1 MNDQEEFAQNITK
14 FIIKFMEKIDSVS
27 GLENYYLANRAP
39 ISQIRGINEDCHAEV
54 IQAFKDKKGSILDK
68 QLIIKALSD
77 YGKPMLAK
85 KKNTREEK
93 QEMDRIRG
101 IISQLAFGRDDDV

>member
-1 MNDQEEFAQNITK
+1 MNDQEEFAQNISK

-54 IQAFKDKKGSILDK
+54 IQAFKDKKGSILGVQDET
-68 QLIIKALSD
+68 I
-77 YGKPMLAK
+77 
-85 KKNTREEK
+85 T
-93 QEMDRIRG
+93 
-101 IISQLAFGRDDDV
+101 

>member
-39 ISQIRGINEDCHAEV
+39 ISQIRGIKV
-54 IQAFKDKKGSILDK
+54 IQAFKDKKGSILGVQDET
-68 QLIIKALSD
+68 
-77 YGKPMLAK
+77 
-85 KKNTREEK
+85 NT
-93 QEMDRIRG
+93 
-101 IISQLAFGRDDDV
+101 